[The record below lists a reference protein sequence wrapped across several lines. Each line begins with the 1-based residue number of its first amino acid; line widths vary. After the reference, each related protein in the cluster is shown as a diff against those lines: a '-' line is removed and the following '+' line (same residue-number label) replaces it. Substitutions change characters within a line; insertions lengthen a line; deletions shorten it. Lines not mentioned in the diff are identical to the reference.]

1 MENNNVN
8 LFTPEEKSGFKYWF
22 AHWNSFN
29 MTALNLKCW
38 KWKYLLHDIEKP
50 WLKLLWGDYQ
60 KVREWHRKNNRHHLT
75 YKNPNKIDWE
85 AMILDWECSRF
96 TKQDSPKTAREM
108 YEYFITVRYERGV
121 ISEEM
126 KNKMVENIPPILEK
140 LNL

>member
-1 MENNNVN
+1 MEQNNN
-8 LFTPEEKSGFKYWF
+8 LFTPEEKSGFSYYF
-22 AHWNSFN
+22 AHLFAYN

-75 YKNPNKIDWE
+75 YKDSNNIDWE
-85 AMILDWECSRF
+85 AMILDWECSRY
-96 TKQDSPKTAREM
+96 TKQDSSKTAREM
-108 YEYFITVRYERGV
+108 YEYFITVRYERGDF
-121 ISEEM
+121 SEEM
-126 KNKMVENIPPILEK
+126 KNRMENNIPSILEK

>member
-75 YKNPNKIDWE
+75 YKNPNNIDWE

-96 TKQDSPKTAREM
+96 TKQDSSKTAREM
-108 YEYFITVRYERGV
+108 YEYFITVRYERGD

>member
-1 MENNNVN
+1 MEQNNN

-22 AHWNSFN
+22 AHWCAYN
-29 MTALNLKCW
+29 MIALNLKCW

-75 YKNPNKIDWE
+75 YKNPNNIDWE
-85 AMILDWECSRF
+85 AMILDWECSRY

-108 YEYFITVRYERGV
+108 YEYFITVRYERGD

-126 KNKMVENIPPILEK
+126 KNRMENNILSILEK

>member
-1 MENNNVN
+1 M
-8 LFTPEEKSGFKYWF
+8 FTEKEKSSFSYYF
-22 AHWNSFN
+22 AHLFAYN

-38 KWKYLLHDIEKP
+38 KWKYLLHDFEKP

-75 YKNPNKIDWE
+75 YKNPNNINWE

-108 YEYFITVRYERGV
+108 YEYFITVRYERGD

-126 KNKMVENIPPILEK
+126 KNRMENNIPSILEK

>member
-1 MENNNVN
+1 MEQNNN
-8 LFTPEEKSGFKYWF
+8 LFTPEEKSGFSYYF
-22 AHWNSFN
+22 AHLFAYN

-75 YKNPNKIDWE
+75 YKNPNNIDWE

-96 TKQDSPKTAREM
+96 TKQDSKLNAVEQ
-108 YEYFITVRYERGV
+108 YEYFI
-121 ISEEM
+121 
-126 KNKMVENIPPILEK
+126 KNKYKNNNYYKQLLENNVPKILKK
-140 LNL
+140 LGLLRT

>member
-1 MENNNVN
+1 M
-8 LFTPEEKSGFKYWF
+8 FDKSQRSSFKYYF
-22 AHWNSFN
+22 AHLCAFN

-75 YKNPNKIDWE
+75 YKTPNNIDWE
-85 AMILDWECSRF
+85 AMILDWECSRY

-108 YEYFITVRYERGV
+108 YEYFITVRYERGD

>member
-1 MENNNVN
+1 M
-8 LFTPEEKSGFKYWF
+8 FTEKEKSSFSYYF
-22 AHWNSFN
+22 AHLFAYN

-75 YKNPNKIDWE
+75 YKNPNNIDWE

-96 TKQDSPKTAREM
+96 TKQDSSKTAREM
-108 YEYFITVRYERGV
+108 YEYFITVRYERGD

>member
-1 MENNNVN
+1 MEQNNN

-22 AHWNSFN
+22 AHWCSYN

-75 YKNPNKIDWE
+75 YKNPNNIDWE

-96 TKQDSPKTAREM
+96 TKQDSKLNAVEQ
-108 YEYFITVRYERGV
+108 YEYFI
-121 ISEEM
+121 
-126 KNKMVENIPPILEK
+126 KNKYKNNNYYKQLLENNVPKILKK
-140 LNL
+140 LGLLRT